1 MADGAGDIDDD
12 FLWSG
17 VFLLAHR
24 GEGAEEEA
32 ADVGEDG
39 GAAWG
44 DAALLKSK
52 REVREVGVDV
62 GGGFLFGEIL
72 TEEGEEVG
80 GVALLRQRR
89 GGFGGLS
96 PFLRQGKAGVVALK
110 SGAFGVRAGVESAEG
125 GTVRG

>member
-80 GVALLRQRR
+80 GVALLRQRK

-96 PFLRQGKAGVVALK
+96 SSF
-110 SGAFGVRAGVESAEG
+110 SGG
-125 GTVRG
+125 